1 MSDPGLLSDAGAARA
16 KALARRYLDDG
27 SFGDEQVR
35 RSAAIAAP
43 LLVAGPR
50 REPHSWLVG
59 LTQGDRLVG
68 LFQFLLDGTVM
79 RYSTFQRRPGDL
91 THSPP
96 ARDWL
101 DGEAASARAAARAR
115 DGETIEDVW
124 LTFDRNPDRIVW
136 AVSLRGSNGEM
147 RTLYVA
153 GDSTYEP
160 PPAPVVG

>member
-1 MSDPGLLSDAGAARA
+1 MTDITAPTRMQL
-16 KALARRYLDDG
+16 LARQYLDSG
-27 SFGDEQVR
+27 SFGDELVR
-35 RSAAIAAP
+35 RSARIAEP
-43 LLVAGPR
+43 LLVVDPH

-59 LTQGDRLVG
+59 LTEGDRLVA
-68 LFQFLLDGTVM
+68 LFQFMLDGTVM

-96 ARDWL
+96 VRDWL
-101 DGEAASARAAARAR
+101 DGEAASARAVVRAR
-115 DGETIEDVW
+115 DGETIEDAW

-153 GDSTYEP
+153 GHSVYEP
-160 PPAPVVG
+160 PPAPIVG

>member
-101 DGEAASARAAARAR
+101 DGRERARRGQSARWGDDRGRLAHLRSQPRSDRLGGEPARIEWR
-115 DGETIEDVW
+115 DAD
-124 LTFDRNPDRIVW
+124 
-136 AVSLRGSNGEM
+136 AVRRGRLG
-147 RTLYVA
+147 L
-153 GDSTYEP
+153 
-160 PPAPVVG
+160 